1 MATTHPI
8 RIWDGWRAAGDV
20 RVGDRIAVVRRAGN
34 FFNEEQPDSR
44 VRLTAF
50 MLGDGSCKKNALRF
64 TNASYAVLDDFDRAL
79 TTADMDY
86 TPQQKGGTRA
96 VDLQMPMY
104 KAQRLYDWLGAD
116 GLLGK
121 TSYTK
126 FIPAWVFRLPRE
138 QTATF
143 LNRLWSTD
151 GHVKPNSDTKWSIEY
166 CSMSQQL
173 VLQLQALLWKFGIP
187 SCIRENW
194 PNIYKKRGV
203 KKLAYILRVETQD
216 GVRTFVRDIGALD
229 KIECQELP
237 AWESNSNTDTYPS
250 AVTEL
255 VREIYTAVQPRKGDR
270 TLRSCGISRLPYRQ
284 YCMTRGKLEEYVEFF
299 EADPRYDPEKVG
311 LLRAHLTGDIYWDE
325 VESLED
331 LGEKW
336 CYDLTVADHHNFVA
350 GAMVT
355 HNSTTLGNRI
365 LAVSC
370 IIPHFRTL
378 YVSPSAQQTQEFSKT
393 RIRELLETSPD
404 LRRWFP
410 SHMTDNVFEK
420 RAINRSTVTLRYAFL
435 NADRCRG
442 LRADLVALDEIQ
454 HIHLENIPVIEEAAS
469 HSPYRNFIYSG
480 TPLTLDNP
488 MEHYWSNFS
497 TQNEWV
503 VPCERH
509 GVPKDPGS
517 WHWNILGE
525 ANIGKLCLICD
536 KCGGR
541 ISAAHPKAQWVR
553 TGSPDPTLS
562 IFEAFRIPQLMVP
575 WIEWKDLFT
584 KYVNYPRAM
593 FFNECLGLSFDSGQ
607 RPLSAADIQVNCDDK
622 QRLDPESVKL
632 WREKLSGI
640 PLYGG
645 IDWGQ
650 DSSKSYTVMKVGGY
664 LEGKFRVIFAHRFY
678 GAEADI
684 RAQMDKICRIID
696 TFQLARVGVD
706 YGGGLHPN
714 DELLR
719 KYGSQRIVRFQY
731 STPSVYMKWD
741 SQLGRYII
749 HRSEVM
755 SAIFNAIKRGNVFRF
770 PSWKDFALP
779 YAADMLSIFSEY
791 NEFMHMTQYK
801 KTPNNTDD
809 SLHALLFMTCASM
822 LDVPR
827 PDIFVPSA
835 MIDQRLAG

>member
-1 MATTHPI
+1 MPVPSY
-8 RIWDGWRAAGDV
+8 DEKMSP
-20 RVGDRIAVVRRAGN
+20 
-34 FFNEEQPDSR
+34 F
-44 VRLTAF
+44 
-50 MLGDGSCKKNALRF
+50 
-64 TNASYAVLDDFDRAL
+64 NASDPLSSASVIRQPSEDRL
-79 TTADMDY
+79 
-86 TPQQKGGTRA
+86 
-96 VDLQMPMY
+96 
-104 KAQRLYDWLGAD
+104 
-116 GLLGK
+116 
-121 TSYTK
+121 
-126 FIPAWVFRLPRE
+126 
-138 QTATF
+138 
-143 LNRLWSTD
+143 
-151 GHVKPNSDTKWSIEY
+151 
-166 CSMSQQL
+166 
-173 VLQLQALLWKFGIP
+173 
-187 SCIRENW
+187 
-194 PNIYKKRGV
+194 
-203 KKLAYILRVETQD
+203 
-216 GVRTFVRDIGALD
+216 
-229 KIECQELP
+229 
-237 AWESNSNTDTYPS
+237 
-250 AVTEL
+250 
-255 VREIYTAVQPRKGDR
+255 
-270 TLRSCGISRLPYRQ
+270 
-284 YCMTRGKLEEYVEFF
+284 LEEYPSPWDF
-299 EADPRYDPEKVG
+299 EPPTPDASPWEYANALQD
-311 LLRAHLTGDIYWDE
+311 A
-325 VESLED
+325 ED
-331 LGEKW
+331 LIEVSPSQFVETSILMPDAVSKTLVPFDFKERPYLRHIYDTPSKRILLMCARQVEK
-336 CYDLTVADHHNFVA
+336 
-350 GAMVT
+350 
-355 HNSTTLGNRI
+355 STTLGNRI

-393 RIRELLETSPD
+393 RIRELLETSSD

-509 GVPKDPGS
+509 GVPRDPGS
-517 WHWNILGE
+517 WHWNILAE
-525 ANIGKLCLICD
+525 DNIGKLGLICD

-541 ISAAHPKAQWVR
+541 INAAHPKAQWVPM
-553 TGSPDPTLS
+553 GSPDPTLS
-562 IFEAFRIPQLMVP
+562 IFEGYRIPQLMVP

-584 KYVNYPRAM
+584 KYINYPRAM

-607 RPLSAADIQVNCDDK
+607 RPLSAADIQVNCDER
-622 QRLDPESVKL
+622 QRLGPEAVKL
-632 WREKLSGI
+632 WREKLAGV

-664 LEGKFRVIFAHRFY
+664 LEGKFRVIFAHRFV
-678 GAEADI
+678 GAESDI

-741 SQLGRYII
+741 AQLGRYVI

-770 PSWKDFALP
+770 PSWKDFAQP
-779 YAADMLSIFSEY
+779 FAADMLSIFSEY

-809 SLHALLFMTCASM
+809 SFHALLFMTCASM